1 MNLDWL
7 IIGGGIHGSHI
18 AARLIGEACISPDRI
33 RIVDPCERLLDRWK
47 SRTAIT
53 GMTHLR
59 SPAVHH
65 LGIDHG
71 DLRRFA
77 TRGRKRIHRPFAPPF
92 NRPSLKLFNA
102 HCDQIEQA
110 YKLTDLHIRDRAVKC
125 LVDCDKAVVKLAG
138 GTEMHSRNVVLAI
151 GSGDQTQWPEWAP
164 RDEPRVQHVFE
175 PGFEDWPTIVQ
186 TIMVVGGGISSGHVA
201 LRLLKEGHDVHLVSR
216 HTLRHHQ
223 FDSDPGWLGE
233 KYASVFGR
241 TKDVDQ
247 RRTVITTA
255 RHRGS
260 VPPDMGRSLR
270 RAINRK
276 QMHRHED
283 QISNLV
289 IDDQGVHVTLAT
301 SDVITVDR
309 LMLATGFAGGR
320 PGGAMLD
327 DLIASASLPCAE
339 CGFPIVDST
348 LQWHPRVFVSGA
360 LAELELGPV
369 SRNIAGARW
378 AGDRIVNAIRSDN
391 TSHPP
396 TPVMAQ

>member
-1 MNLDWL
+1 M
-7 IIGGGIHGSHI
+7 
-18 AARLIGEACISPDRI
+18 
-33 RIVDPCERLLDRWK
+33 
-47 SRTAIT
+47 
-53 GMTHLR
+53 
-59 SPAVHH
+59 
-65 LGIDHG
+65 
-71 DLRRFA
+71 
-77 TRGRKRIHRPFAPPF
+77 
-92 NRPSLKLFNA
+92 
-102 HCDQIEQA
+102 
-110 YKLTDLHIRDRAVKC
+110 
-125 LVDCDKAVVKLAG
+125 
-138 GTEMHSRNVVLAI
+138 
-151 GSGDQTQWPEWAP
+151 
-164 RDEPRVQHVFE
+164 
-175 PGFEDWPTIVQ
+175 
-186 TIMVVGGGISSGHVA
+186 
-201 LRLLKEGHDVHLVSR
+201 
-216 HTLRHHQ
+216 
-223 FDSDPGWLGE
+223 
-233 KYASVFGR
+233 
-241 TKDVDQ
+241 DQ

-289 IDDQGVHVTLAT
+289 VDDQGVHVTLAT

-378 AGDRIVNAIRSDN
+378 AGDRIVNAIRSNN
-391 TSHPP
+391 TGHPP